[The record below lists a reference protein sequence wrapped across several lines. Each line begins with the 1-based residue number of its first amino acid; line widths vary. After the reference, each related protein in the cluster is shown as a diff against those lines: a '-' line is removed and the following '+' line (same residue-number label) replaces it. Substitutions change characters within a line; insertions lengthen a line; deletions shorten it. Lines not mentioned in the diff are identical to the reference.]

1 VLNCIYLVGG
11 SKGGV
16 GKSLVSMA
24 VVNFFLEKKKK
35 VLLFDTDDSNPDVAK
50 IYSNITRTE
59 LVNLDT
65 ADGWIDMVN
74 TINEHH
80 DHIVII
86 NTAARNNTGIAEYS
100 ETLTSIISELKRKLI
115 TFWVINRQ
123 RDSLELLKKYASTVT
138 NSQIHVICNGYFGEM
153 KKFELY
159 NSSNIK
165 NHIEEHGGKTVLF
178 PDLADRVTDEIYN
191 SRISIMQA
199 LKDMP
204 MGNRAELLRWKN
216 SVTKMLEV
224 LINE

>member
-1 VLNCIYLVGG
+1 VSNNIYLVGG

-24 VVNFFLEKKKK
+24 VINYFLEKKKK
-35 VLLFDTDDSNPDVAK
+35 VLIFDTDDSNPDVAK
-50 IYSNITRTE
+50 IYSDITRTE

-74 TINEHH
+74 IINEHQ
-80 DHIVII
+80 DHIVTI
-86 NTAARNNTGIAEYS
+86 NTAARNNTSITEYS
-100 ETLTSIISELKRKLI
+100 ETFTNIIPELKRKLI

-123 RDSLELLKKYASTVT
+123 RDSLELLKKYANTVT

-159 NSSNIK
+159 NGSNIK
-165 NHIEEHGGKTVLF
+165 KQIEDSGGKTVLF

-204 MGNRAELLRWKN
+204 IGNRAELIRWKKT
-216 SVTKMLEV
+216 VTKILEV
-224 LINE
+224 LTDE